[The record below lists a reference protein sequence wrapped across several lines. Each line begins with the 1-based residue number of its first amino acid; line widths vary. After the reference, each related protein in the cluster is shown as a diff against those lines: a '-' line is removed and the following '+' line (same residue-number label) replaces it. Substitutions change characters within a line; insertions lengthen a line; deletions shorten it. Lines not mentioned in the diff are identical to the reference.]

1 MENHLLCIQ
10 HESRL
15 SDKNWRTVW
24 MTQWTTK
31 KQIPDLGLIPG
42 KHGPDG
48 VEFSLWLIETGPQC
62 SEVSWPAKKKPL
74 QLLCNLA
81 RTSKLREIVKDG
93 RAGRAAV
100 HGVAKSRIRLRNGTT
115 ATNCRRHCTYW
126 HSSKLSNT
134 FCVVVINPVFSFL
147 HAFWGQ
153 HTQGW
158 SGSAGSLR
166 ASQVALVVKNPPADA
181 GDKRHAGSIPGSGRS
196 PGGGHGSPLQCSCLE
211 NPMHRRA
218 WWATVH
224 GVAKS
229 QTRLNRW
236 STHAGNLKSNT
247 MEI

>member
-1 MENHLLCIQ
+1 MDDTVNHK
-10 HESRL
+10 ETNTRSGA
-15 SDKNWRTVW
+15 DPWKA
-24 MTQWTTK
+24 WTRWSG
-31 KQIPDLGLIPG
+31 I
-42 KHGPDG
+42 
-48 VEFSLWLIETGPQC
+48 FSLAYWNRTSVFWGQLTC
-62 SEVSWPAKKKPL
+62 KKKKTV
-74 QLLCNLA
+74 QLLYNLA

-100 HGVAKSRIRLRNGTT
+100 HGVAKSRIRLRKGTT

-153 HTQGW
+153 YTQGW
-158 SGSAGSLR
+158 SGSGGSLR

>member
-1 MENHLLCIQ
+1 MKAGYLIRTEQQYGWHSEPQRNKYQIWGWSLESMDQMEGNFLSGLLKQ
-10 HESRL
+10 DL
-15 SDKNWRTVW
+15 SVLRSA
-24 MTQWTTK
+24 
-31 KQIPDLGLIPG
+31 DL
-42 KHGPDG
+42 
-48 VEFSLWLIETGPQC
+48 Q
-62 SEVSWPAKKKPL
+62 KKKTV
-74 QLLCNLA
+74 QLLYNLA